1 MLRRGSELAS
11 LAEAKRLAAAG
22 GRHANVVQA
31 YATALEPDT
40 RRLAIVM
47 KRRQASLQ
55 DVLHC
60 RDNAPALGAL
70 QRETVAFQ
78 LASGLPALHD
88 SNVLHR
94 DVQSSNALLII
105 NAPQCGGVQA
115 CWSDSGYMS
124 GDTGAA
130 GYLAQE
136 LLS

>member
-1 MLRRGSELAS
+1 
-11 LAEAKRLAAAG
+11 
-22 GRHANVVQA
+22 
-31 YATALEPDT
+31 
-40 RRLAIVM
+40 M
-47 KRRQASLQ
+47 KRRQAPLQ
-55 DVLHC
+55 DVLHRC
-60 RDNAPALGAL
+60 DNAPALGAL

-115 CWSDSGYMS
+115 CLSDFAYMS

-130 GYLAQE
+130 GYPWRKSSSRRATARTSRAQRPTCTP
-136 LLS
+136 STSSSRD